1 MSENLLE
8 SGRTISCSIVHHELY
23 SLHVAHPD
31 GTAVIGSSP
40 GQDRT
45 SPFCVSLSDRLYSN
59 MARRY
64 DSRTTTFSPEGRL
77 YQARFDPAKTA
88 KMNFV

>member
-1 MSENLLE
+1 
-8 SGRTISCSIVHHELY
+8 
-23 SLHVAHPD
+23 
-31 GTAVIGSSP
+31 
-40 GQDRT
+40 
-45 SPFCVSLSDRLYSN
+45 

-88 KMNFV
+88 KMNFVLEFAFGKGTPSRQFSFVDLARRRAELE